1 VAHGEEGSWSFGW
14 QKWRLKFGTCTT
26 REKEVEPVTSK
37 MEKGGASRWN
47 KVWLQR
53 FCSRMT
59 FMMEAF
65 GAASRCLGR
74 GGRRRGSRASMD
86 SGKELGL
93 EAADGWKIRAEVL
106 ARDASRLGMATVMRD
121 GSEAAWLRLGPAM
134 AGWSGGAALDDR
146 LKTGCMG
153 GPAPATNSAGMR
165 RNCSG
170 RRPWH
175 SAEWKGEEGETL
187 GRTG

>member
-1 VAHGEEGSWSFGW
+1 M
-14 QKWRLKFGTCTT
+14 
-26 REKEVEPVTSK
+26 TSK

-47 KVWLQR
+47 KVGLRR

-65 GAASRCLGR
+65 GAASWCLGR
-74 GGRRRGSRASMD
+74 GGGWCGSRALVD
-86 SGKELGL
+86 SGGELGL

-106 ARDASRLGMATVMRD
+106 ARDASRLETATVVHD
-121 GSEAAWLRLGPAM
+121 GGEAAWLWLGPAT
-134 AGWSGGAALDDR
+134 ARWFGGAALDGR
-146 LKTGCMG
+146 LRTGCMG

-165 RNCSG
+165 RNCSE

-175 SAEWKGEEGETL
+175 SAEWKGEEGEPL
-187 GRTG
+187 ERTG